1 MKEKIKNYSIHF
13 IKEIIPVIAGIL
25 IALFIDN
32 WNSERKDKAFIKQ
45 VFSTVDSELK
55 DTNIEILEKIPIQES
70 LIDSLDFYTSYKNIK
85 LSDIIMK
92 SDGIRIPQIKIN
104 AWKTVS
110 NTKIDLIDYEKIT
123 ILANIAEHKDLLNSK
138 MEFLMNFLYS
148 KNTQTDENTKQTFK
162 LLILDMIQ
170 TERTIQEYI
179 EYYKKLQSHN
189 SQEGPG

>member
-162 LLILDMIQ
+162 LLVLDMIQ

-179 EYYKKLQSHN
+179 EYYEKLQSHN
-189 SQEGPG
+189 SQEGPS

>member
-55 DTNIEILEKIPIQES
+55 DTNIEILEKIPVQES

-179 EYYKKLQSHN
+179 EYYEKLQSHN